1 MKIPAL
7 QIENELNKRLAPVY
21 LVSGDEP
28 LQYMEVTEAIC
39 KAAEKEGYNE
49 RQVISVEPGYEWA
62 SLMMEASAMSLFSEK
77 KILDVRLPTAKPGRE
92 GGKVLR
98 EYAKNPPPDT
108 LLLLRVGR
116 FEKGGANSAWAK
128 ALDAAGVFVQIWDL
142 KPHETFKWVENRLR
156 KAGFQ
161 ADRDAVRLLTERIEG
176 NLLAGAQE
184 VEKLRMILDPGPLS
198 FEDVKSAVT
207 DSSRF
212 DIFELSDAALNGQ
225 AARAA
230 RILEA
235 LKGEGIHEAQILWAL
250 SRDIRTLAQLADAS
264 AKRLSSDAI
273 LKGMWQQRR
282 QMITGALRR
291 HQPPEWAAMLGKCA
305 ELDELVKGMRKGNA
319 WNELLQ
325 LTLWFAGSPLWR
337 STASN
342 QVR

>member
-7 QIENELNKRLAPVY
+7 QIENDLKKRLAPIY

-39 KAAEKEGYNE
+39 EAAEQQGYTE
-49 RQVISVEPGYEWA
+49 RQVIAVEPGFEWS
-62 SLMMEASAMSLFSEK
+62 SLMMEASAMSLFAEK

-98 EYAKNPPPDT
+98 EYAQNPPQDT

-116 FEKGGANSAWAK
+116 FEKGGANSAWVK

-142 KPHETFKWVENRLR
+142 KPHETLKWVENRLR

-198 FEDVKSAVT
+198 FDDVRAAVT

-264 AKRLSSDAI
+264 AKRRSADAI

-282 QMITGALRR
+282 QLITGALRR
-291 HQPPEWAAMLGKCA
+291 CQPDEWAAMLNKCA

-337 STASN
+337 STK
-342 QVR
+342 QH